1 MFVLQDL
8 HSRSK
13 KNIKLALQEALTSYL
28 LLKGSIHMNAKVES
42 ADEQHFVSFVGKL
55 RSSIDELSDGEY
67 SPYKLDENLRIQKIS
82 DIQSGAVEKNQ

>member
-13 KNIKLALQEALTSYL
+13 KNIKLALQEALISYL

-42 ADEQHFVSFVGKL
+42 AGEQHFVSFVGKL
-55 RSSIDELSDGEY
+55 RSSIGELSDGEY